1 MREKMLVFG
10 EPAIGDAEIDAVVQT
25 LRSKW
30 IGTGPRVKA
39 FQDAF
44 TRHTGAKHAIAVSSC
59 TAALHLVMI
68 ASGVGPGDEV
78 ITTPMT
84 FCATANAILHA
95 GATPVFADC
104 DRATGNI
111 RPDAIEAAITPR
123 TRAVI
128 PVHLTGR
135 PCDMAAISAIADR
148 HGLMVFEDCAHAIES
163 KVAGRSC
170 GTFGRAGTFSFYV
183 TKNITSIE
191 GGMVVT
197 DDDDLAERVRV
208 MSLHGLSRDAWKR
221 FSDAGYQHYTVS
233 ACGYKYNM
241 TDVQAAVALA
251 QMDRLAPMHARRAEL
266 WRRYTDELAGLPLHL
281 PPEPAPG
288 TVHAHHLYTPR
299 LDTDRAGLTRDQ
311 LLQALH
317 ERKIGSGVHY
327 LSLSKHPLYR
337 DMGLLRGPLPEAEWV
352 SDRTFSI
359 PLSAAMSDADAG
371 DVIAALR
378 GVLG

>member
-10 EPAIGDAEIDAVVQT
+10 EPAIGESEIDAVVRT

-39 FQDAF
+39 FQDRFAQ
-44 TRHTGAKHAIAVSSC
+44 HIGAKHAIAVSSC

-68 ASGVGPGDEV
+68 ASGIEPGDEV

-95 GATPVFADC
+95 GAVPVFADC
-104 DRATGNI
+104 DRYTGNL
-111 RPDAIEAAITPR
+111 RPDTIEAAITPR
-123 TRAVI
+123 TRAII
-128 PVHLTGR
+128 PVHLAGR
-135 PCDMAAISAIADR
+135 PCEMAPIMALAKR

-197 DDDDLAERVRV
+197 DDDELAERVRV
-208 MSLHGLSRDAWKR
+208 LSLHGLSRDAWKR

-233 ACGYKYNM
+233 ECGYKYNM
-241 TDVQAAVALA
+241 TDVQAALALA
-251 QMDRLAPMHARRAEL
+251 QMDRLGPMHRRRAEL
-266 WRRYTDELAGLPLHL
+266 WRRYTRELAGLPLAL
-281 PPEPAPG
+281 PPGPAPG
-288 TVHAHHLYTPR
+288 TVHAYHLYTPK
-299 LDTDRAGLTRDQ
+299 LDTDRAGLTRDE

-317 ERKIGSGVHY
+317 GRKIGCGVHY
-327 LSLSKHPLYR
+327 LSLGRHPLYR
-337 DMGLLRGPLPEAEWV
+337 DMGLLRTPLPDAEWV

-359 PLSAAMSDADAG
+359 PLSAALSDQDAG
-371 DVIAALR
+371 DVIEALHAAL
-378 GVLG
+378 G